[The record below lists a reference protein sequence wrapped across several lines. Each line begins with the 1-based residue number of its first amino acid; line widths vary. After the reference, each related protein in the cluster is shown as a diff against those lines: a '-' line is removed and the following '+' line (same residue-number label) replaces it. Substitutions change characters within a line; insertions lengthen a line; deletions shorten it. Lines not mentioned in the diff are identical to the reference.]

1 MAEILRFPTPSSD
14 RGGRVRSDVRSPDDA
29 AGRPPTRRDAACDD
43 ARMVP
48 DAVRAA
54 VDSVR
59 RMTRRDGVHYREIEV
74 PRRLA
79 DWGVGV
85 GVTGGGCD
93 CDGDDDRAC
102 DGSGG
107 VGWIMALFDEE
118 PKPAWTSHWRC
129 VAYCRMPV
137 RTGRDDARVSASTP
151 AAGPAWDPDAVWNGV
166 RRVLGAAGA
175 RDVDGT
181 VSMLRSTGFG
191 GLRGE
196 TTAECEVRVSWTP
209 PAADG
214 GGTRGEYVDV
224 GAQVNAWAAIV
235 AGEGWPPMASAR
247 P

>member
-14 RGGRVRSDVRSPDDA
+14 RGGGVHNDVRSPDDA
-29 AGRPPTRRDAACDD
+29 AGRPPTRWDAACDD
-43 ARMVP
+43 ARVVP

-59 RMTRRDGVHYREIEV
+59 RMTRRNGVRYREIEV

-85 GVTGGGCD
+85 GVACDGCVCD
-93 CDGDDDRAC
+93 DGDDRTC
-102 DGSGG
+102 DGRGG
-107 VGWIMALFDEE
+107 VGWVMALFDGDPE
-118 PKPAWTSHWRC
+118 PAWTSHWRC

-137 RTGRDDARVSASTP
+137 RTGHDDARLSASTP
-151 AAGPAWDPDAVWNGV
+151 AVGPAWDPDAVWNGV

-191 GLRGE
+191 GLHDE

-209 PAADG
+209 PAADEG
-214 GGTRGEYVDV
+214 GHRGERTDV
-224 GAQVNAWAAIV
+224 GAQVDAWAAIV
-235 AGEGWPPMASAR
+235 AGEGWPPAAR
-247 P
+247 S